1 MDTFIHVVNTLSRA
15 AGIAAAFF
23 IALGVFVI
31 GDMVIERYI
40 FNLTTIWQIDVVTYC
55 VVAATFVGS
64 PYVLLT
70 RGHVNVDVL
79 PLYLG
84 PRARYW
90 LAIVANA
97 MALAFCLVVFVLCTK
112 LWYES
117 WSQNWLSNTVWR
129 SRLWIPYL
137 AMPIGL
143 GLIVLQYIVEII
155 SVATERV
162 SPFNIGL
169 DQSET
174 AA

>member
-1 MDTFIHVVNTLSRA
+1 MDTFIWAVNTLSRA
-15 AGIAAAFF
+15 AGVTAALF
-23 IALGVFVI
+23 IALAVFVI

-40 FNLTTIWQIDVVTYC
+40 FNLTTVWQIDVVTYA

-79 PLYLG
+79 PIFLA

-90 LAIVANA
+90 LSMVANSI
-97 MALAFCLVVFVLCTK
+97 ALAFCIVVFILCTK
-112 LWYES
+112 FWYEAF
-117 WSQNWLSNTVWR
+117 SQNWLSNTVWR

-137 AMPIGL
+137 AMPVGL

-155 SVATERV
+155 CVATERTP
-162 SPFNIGL
+162 PFNIGL
-169 DQSET
+169 DEDQT
-174 AA
+174 IA